1 MDDRS
6 QKAVTNESL
15 AAHRAKQES
24 DFKPL
29 PDLIPKKRPNRSDS
43 ESPLPR
49 RKKSTDNRKTSF
61 DGDISK
67 SDTDPSDREPGNL
80 PFYNFS
86 NFVDAPNF
94 TSSTSF

>member
-67 SDTDPSDREPGNL
+67 SDTDPSDREPGNQ
-80 PFYNFS
+80 S
-86 NFVDAPNF
+86 NFYFYAEQ
-94 TSSTSF
+94 S